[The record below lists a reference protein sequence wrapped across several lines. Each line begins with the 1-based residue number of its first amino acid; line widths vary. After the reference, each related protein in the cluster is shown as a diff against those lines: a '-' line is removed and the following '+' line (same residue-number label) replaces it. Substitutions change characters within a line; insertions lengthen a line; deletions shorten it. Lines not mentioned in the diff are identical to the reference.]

1 MNNKFKKKKK
11 GKYFFNNNNYMNEK
25 IRLVCDCVWVL
36 FLLSFF
42 FI

>member
-25 IRLVCDCVWVL
+25 IRLVCDCV
-36 FLLSFF
+36 
-42 FI
+42 